1 MIFMG
6 ATLFSRAQFKADSL
20 YSADLLKEDLA
31 QLRQAIT
38 EIHPDPYVYST
49 IEDVDAAWENA
60 EQAVLEG
67 MTGADF
73 QKLVARTL
81 RVFRDSHTSLSFS
94 GAVGAYRANNGLALN
109 FAVWS
114 ADKEI
119 VVSHDRLDILPEG
132 TVLER
137 FNGVSVKKLHNDVSA
152 YSIYEGNSI
161 TGFKRISDALFPSFI
176 GLETEVK
183 EDNILIVRLP
193 GEARSQEIH
202 YPGYNAKQQK
212 KLLKSIDPEIYKLT
226 VLEEE
231 SIAVVKIGSFAY
243 GSQGKYDRFL
253 KKSFKT
259 IEKAGIEHV
268 AIDLRNN
275 TGGNSGRM
283 ERLLSYLNV
292 EDVRVPDNLIARQSE
307 ASVERYDNTFS
318 KWNRFLLRTFA
329 KKNEDA
335 VNYTYLADQPI
346 GSLDTIYFNDPELSP
361 KFHHKGPTYLFMNGL
376 SGSASANFAGNFK
389 KKQLGDILG
398 ETCLGPESG
407 TWGNPV
413 KYKLVNTGVPVLIA
427 SIRFN
432 NDRSFEYDPKP
443 VAADIPVKATRESI
457 ASETDLYLEELKI
470 LVKTR

>member
-1 MIFMG
+1 MG
-6 ATLFSRAQFKADSL
+6 ATLFSRAQFKADST
-20 YSADLLKEDLA
+20 YSQETLMEDLA
-31 QLRQAIT
+31 QLRKAIFD
-38 EIHPDPYVYST
+38 IHPNPYVYCSQN
-49 IEDVDAAWENA
+49 DVNKAWGNA
-60 EQAVLEG
+60 EYAVKGG
-67 MTGADF
+67 MTGSDF
-73 QKLVARTL
+73 QRLVARTL
-81 RVFRDSHTSLSFS
+81 RVFHDSHTSLSFQV
-94 GAVGAYRANNGLALN
+94 AVGNYRANDGLALN
-109 FAVWS
+109 FSVWT

-119 VVSHDRLDILPEG
+119 VITRDRLDILPKG
-132 TVLER
+132 TIIER
-137 FNGVSVKKLHNDVSA
+137 FNGISVKKLHNEISS

-193 GEARSQEIH
+193 GEVRSQEIH

-212 KLLKSIDPEIYKLT
+212 KLLKSIDPKIYKLK

-231 SIAVVKIGSFAY
+231 GIAVVKIGSFAY
-243 GSQGKYDRFL
+243 GSKGKYERFL

-346 GSLDTIYFNDPELSP
+346 GSLDTIYFNDPELAP
-361 KFHHKGPTYLFMNGL
+361 KFQHTGSTYLFMNGL

-413 KYKLVNTGVPVLIA
+413 KYKLENTGVPVLIA

-443 VAADIPVKATRESI
+443 VAADIPVKATIESI
-457 ASETDLYLEELKI
+457 ASDIDLYLEELKT
-470 LVKTR
+470 LVKNR